1 MKKIWNLFKI
11 KTTVLKDL
19 GVLGSSNIIGVLITG
34 IFWFYLANLLGV
46 EEFGEIQYYLGVVGI
61 VYGISLVSTQYTIT
75 VTTAKK
81 IKIQST
87 LFLISLIGG
96 FVSFTII
103 LITLQK
109 FDIGALVIAYIINEM
124 ALSYIIGKKLYS
136 EYSKNILLQ
145 KILTVVFGLSFY
157 YFFGIEGII
166 FGLALS
172 YSHFIIIVYKGFKE
186 NKINFSLLKP
196 HKEFIINNYMANL
209 VNVLRNN
216 LDKILIV
223 PLAGFVTLGNYALA
237 MQVFA
242 ILIIPSELV
251 LKYILPQDASDSSKV
266 ELKRSIIL
274 VSVGLTIFGIVVL
287 PVLIE
292 YLFPEYIESLD
303 AIRIIS
309 ISAIPTTI
317 GYLLVSK
324 LLSEEKSKF
333 ILYGRL
339 TSMAVFISTLLIL
352 TPLLGISGIALSF
365 VFSTTSQTLFFL
377 LVYKIVIIK
386 Q

>member
-324 LLSEEKSKF
+324 LLSEEKRDRKS
-333 ILYGRL
+333 
-339 TSMAVFISTLLIL
+339 V
-352 TPLLGISGIALSF
+352 
-365 VFSTTSQTLFFL
+365 V
-377 LVYKIVIIK
+377 
-386 Q
+386 

>member
-223 PLAGFVTLGNYALA
+223 PLAGFATLGNYALA

>member
-186 NKINFSLLKP
+186 NKIN
-196 HKEFIINNYMANL
+196 
-209 VNVLRNN
+209 
-216 LDKILIV
+216 
-223 PLAGFVTLGNYALA
+223 
-237 MQVFA
+237 
-242 ILIIPSELV
+242 
-251 LKYILPQDASDSSKV
+251 
-266 ELKRSIIL
+266 
-274 VSVGLTIFGIVVL
+274 
-287 PVLIE
+287 
-292 YLFPEYIESLD
+292 
-303 AIRIIS
+303 
-309 ISAIPTTI
+309 
-317 GYLLVSK
+317 
-324 LLSEEKSKF
+324 
-333 ILYGRL
+333 
-339 TSMAVFISTLLIL
+339 
-352 TPLLGISGIALSF
+352 
-365 VFSTTSQTLFFL
+365 
-377 LVYKIVIIK
+377 
-386 Q
+386 